1 MQKKYYQASRFIAL
15 LLLGASLTAT
25 TASCGEQEKAPE
37 PTLYDRVGK
46 VDGISKL
53 VDKFM
58 ANVVAECASPN
69 SVLLRSHT
77 AFLADVSA
85 GNDARRLAFRNNLI
99 DQLGQISGGPL
110 VYRGKNMVAAH
121 IGMKITNA
129 EFDAVAAELTK
140 AMNTQQIKPAD
151 QEQLLGL
158 LGAMRGDIVGK

>member
-1 MQKKYYQASRFIAL
+1 M
-15 LLLGASLTAT
+15 LLLGATLSTSLTA
-25 TASCGEQEKAPE
+25 CGEQEKAPE
-37 PTLYDRVGK
+37 PTLYERMGK

-53 VDKFM
+53 VDNFM

-158 LGAMRGDIVGK
+158 LGAMRGDVVGK